1 MVYTNNR
8 ILFSLK
14 TEGNSD
20 TFYNR
25 DEPWGPFAKWNK
37 PVTKMQRLYDSSIFY
52 EVPGV
57 FIETERR
64 IMVVRGYG
72 ENGELSFNGYS
83 ISVWGDE
90 RVL

>member
-1 MVYTNNR
+1 
-8 ILFSLK
+8 
-14 TEGNSD
+14 
-20 TFYNR
+20 
-25 DEPWGPFAKWNK
+25 
-37 PVTKMQRLYDSSIFY
+37 MQRLYDSSIFY

-83 ISVWGDE
+83 ISVLQDE
-90 RVL
+90 KFWRLVAHHLNVLNTTELNT

>member
-1 MVYTNNR
+1 
-8 ILFSLK
+8 
-14 TEGNSD
+14 
-20 TFYNR
+20 
-25 DEPWGPFAKWNK
+25 
-37 PVTKMQRLYDSSIFY
+37 MQRLYDSSIFY

-83 ISVWGDE
+83 ISVLQDE
-90 RVL
+90 KFWRWTVVMLVQQYACP